1 MPIISIA
8 VLVLIQRSTLR
19 AWKKLNSFKFFPS
32 LSKTQVSSTLSLSS
46 SNREAAP
53 GTKFSRLRLQQSVA
67 IADDIM
73 QTIWIK
79 RIMLQFQEV
88 LSIYKIV
95 FWCKLTVAILVWENV
110 QLCFSQKYTLMCR
123 LEGEDVK
130 IQTSD
135 RRLE

>member
-1 MPIISIA
+1 
-8 VLVLIQRSTLR
+8 
-19 AWKKLNSFKFFPS
+19 
-32 LSKTQVSSTLSLSS
+32 
-46 SNREAAP
+46 
-53 GTKFSRLRLQQSVA
+53 
-67 IADDIM
+67 
-73 QTIWIK
+73 
-79 RIMLQFQEV
+79 MLQFQEV
-88 LSIYKIV
+88 LSIYKIE